1 MTRSPGKNCC
11 KSIILS
17 GYTRIDMVF
26 IERGIKIKVRVHI
39 KARMSVSRR
48 LFCCNDNAPIILYIR
63 DYAVKRA
70 IVTDKWTYRC

>member
-17 GYTRIDMVF
+17 GCARIDMVF
-26 IERGIKIKVRVHI
+26 IEHGIKIKVRVHI

-48 LFCCNDNAPIILYIR
+48 LFYCNDNAPIILYIR